1 MKKVTITIPPSW
13 FCVQKTLG
21 KNRLVDLWRKVDLS
35 IELHWQKLYINEE
48 GDIISND
55 IVTINRFSGVVPE
68 NFMDVIK
75 LIQCLLDEYGKDIPS
90 PFELV
95 IRKKEGN

>member
-1 MKKVTITIPPSW
+1 MKKVTITIPPAW

-21 KNRLVDLWRKVDLS
+21 KNSLVDLWKKVDLS
-35 IELHWQKLYINEE
+35 IELRWQKLYINEE

-55 IVTINRFSGVVPE
+55 IVTINKFVGVVPE

-75 LIQCLLDEYGKDIPS
+75 LIQKALNEYWKDIPA